1 MKIRNVGG
9 LWAQLVGL
17 CVYSCSNIC
26 GWIKKTPLA
35 TVSCIRHVWVCQISL
50 WCLKWQSSSLVPRPR
65 PAFRRLHAVW
75 KSGRGPGIF
84 SHEWHRDRKDGRKGL
99 IVRGQKEPRYQV
111 NYHMYPASGTVVHTK
126 HWVCSQLNNTQNAAC
141 IFCKFLPFSDYIIS
155 REKRYQA
162 LPAFPDTES
171 WAGPGYQVSKVEH
184 LY

>member
-50 WCLKWQSSSLVPRPR
+50 WCLKWQSSSLIPRPH

-84 SHEWHRDRKDGRKGL
+84 VHEWHRDRKDGRNSL
-99 IVRGQKEPRYQV
+99 IVHGRKEPRYHV
-111 NYHMYPASGTVVHTK
+111 NYHMYPASGRRLSYTPSIECVVSWTIHKTQPVYFANFCHFPITSSHMRK
-126 HWVCSQLNNTQNAAC
+126 DTRLSLLFLNGKLGRAWV
-141 IFCKFLPFSDYIIS
+141 
-155 REKRYQA
+155 
-162 LPAFPDTES
+162 
-171 WAGPGYQVSKVEH
+171 PG
-184 LY
+184 